1 MRLRIVATAGY
12 HYDAPTSASCIEAR
26 LFAASTDRQRVQSTS
41 LECDPSGWKLSFVDY
56 WGTPTVAVHLREPHD
71 TLALVGTSVVDVEAS
86 GPLAPKLSW
95 DDLASDAVFDAF
107 AEYQVTDADGVG
119 ADLAVAVAEVRRYA
133 ATPLAFARALPDV
146 TDPDA
151 DLLLEELRRAGV
163 PARLVRGL
171 RVDAT
176 TLGVGDSVDVEPRV
190 WVEVWDGA
198 WTSVDPTDGG
208 PCDGHVAFAFGRRR
222 SDLAALRGVY
232 SGEGHSEGY
241 QRVTVR
247 RLG

>member
-95 DDLASDAVFDAF
+95 DDLASDGLIDTYAEFLDAD
-107 AEYQVTDADGVG
+107 AHAQPDAASPGDQARQLASRPGTDADALAQAAPGTIVRF
-119 ADLAVAVAEVRRYA
+119 DLR
-133 ATPLAFARALPDV
+133 
-146 TDPDA
+146 
-151 DLLLEELRRAGV
+151 
-163 PARLVRGL
+163 
-171 RVDAT
+171 
-176 TLGVGDSVDVEPRV
+176 PRP
-190 WVEVWDGA
+190 W
-198 WTSVDPTDGG
+198 
-208 PCDGHVAFAFGRRR
+208 
-222 SDLAALRGVY
+222 
-232 SGEGHSEGY
+232 
-241 QRVTVR
+241 
-247 RLG
+247 